1 MFKTIG
7 SLFLVVVAGVAFSGG
22 SDTKET
28 HNDHSAKVSQVQS
41 DSSSSSESSSLV
53 NDNTNRDITINKV
66 ANDEFKV
73 TANNDT
79 TIRVDNDENAEVIA
93 QLDSNVFDN
102 GDGKKKIIIPI
113 KKGQTIDIT
122 IEAAANDKMVTINN
136 QTVLSDSN
144 V

>member
-1 MFKTIG
+1 MFKTISG
-7 SLFLVVVAGVAFSGG
+7 LFLVVVAGVAFAGGNDSG
-22 SDTKET
+22 SS
-28 HNDHSAKVSQVQS
+28 HNGNNTKVSQAQ
-41 DSSSSSESSSLV
+41 SSSISESSSLV
-53 NDNTNRDITINKV
+53 NDNTNKDITINKV

-79 TIRVDNDENAEVIA
+79 TIRVDNDEHAEVIA

-122 IEAAANDKMVTINN
+122 IEAAANDKMVTIIN